1 MSDKARIDELEK
13 ALATMTRALEL
24 ADQELSVWHELEDQD
39 IDTDD
44 EEILQQIRDAAALGA
59 RMLGEKSADHNK

>member
-1 MSDKARIDELEK
+1 MSDNARIDELEK

-59 RMLGEKSADHNK
+59 RMLG